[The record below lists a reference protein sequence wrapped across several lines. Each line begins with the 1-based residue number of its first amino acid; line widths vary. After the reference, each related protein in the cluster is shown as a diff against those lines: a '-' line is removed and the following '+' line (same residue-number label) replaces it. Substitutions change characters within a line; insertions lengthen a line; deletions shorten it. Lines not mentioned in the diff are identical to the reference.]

1 MPKFIAPYLTKS
13 NMYHPFKPLQ
23 PTSQLFHHPWD
34 KFLLS
39 KIVPTNQPPTTNKG
53 KVEITELGI
62 GAATNCKEAS
72 SNQTHLDAMLR
83 YGQIIHTNY
92 TTSTGTIRMSSPSWV
107 MPSRLFRTKLSAV
120 PMQ

>member
-13 NMYHPFKPLQ
+13 NMYHLFKPLQ

-39 KIVPTNQPPTTNKG
+39 KIIPTNQPPATNKG
-53 KVEITELGI
+53 KVEITELGA

-72 SNQTHLDAMLR
+72 NNQTHLDVMLH
-83 YGQIIHTNY
+83 YTKINHANYVKSTCTIHMN
-92 TTSTGTIRMSSPSWV
+92 SPS
-107 MPSRLFRTKLSAV
+107 
-120 PMQ
+120 

>member
-13 NMYHPFKPLQ
+13 NMYHLFKPLQ

-39 KIVPTNQPPTTNKG
+39 KIIPTNQPPTTGKG
-53 KVEITELGI
+53 KVEITELGTRET
-62 GAATNCKEAS
+62 TNCKEAS
-72 SNQTHLDAMLR
+72 NNQTHLDAMLH
-83 YGQIIHTNY
+83 YGQIIRANY
-92 TTSTGTIRMSSPSWV
+92 TTSTGTICMSSPSWV
-107 MPSRLFRTKLSAV
+107 VPSRLFRKKLSAV